1 MGGRRRAVATAER
14 VVVDRRTAALCI
26 TSPTVA
32 GYVGPCLDHAAM
44 RDKIV
49 VASEA
54 LATGRLTRRELDR
67 SYTKLFRNVYAR
79 SGFEL
84 TARDKAVA
92 AWLWSGRSATLAG
105 CSAAA
110 VLGMRWLDASE
121 PAELIRANRRAPKG
135 ICVYSDTLSGSD
147 TCRVGDMRVTTPAR
161 TAFDM
166 ARRLPLL
173 IAVPR
178 IDALLRVSGCTVLD
192 ARAAMGQHPGLRG
205 VRRAAK
211 ALDVADGS
219 AESPPESLTRILLI
233 AAGFP
238 RPVTQILI
246 RDDDGHPVYRLDMGW
261 PQYKVAVEYDG
272 AQHRT
277 DPAQRARDI
286 ERLGFL
292 AARGWTIIRV
302 SWMQLRDQPKT
313 VVNRVARAL
322 GVVPNV
328 TLLHGLLDGW
338 VQQLHVRRAS

>member
-1 MGGRRRAVATAER
+1 M
-14 VVVDRRTAALCI
+14 
-26 TSPTVA
+26 
-32 GYVGPCLDHAAM
+32 H
-44 RDKIV
+44 
-49 VASEA
+49 
-54 LATGRLTRRELDR
+54 
-67 SYTKLFRNVYAR
+67 
-79 SGFEL
+79 
-84 TARDKAVA
+84 
-92 AWLWSGRSATLAG
+92 
-105 CSAAA
+105 
-110 VLGMRWLDASE
+110 
-121 PAELIRANRRAPKG
+121 
-135 ICVYSDTLSGSD
+135 
-147 TCRVGDMRVTTPAR
+147 
-161 TAFDM
+161 
-166 ARRLPLL
+166 
-173 IAVPR
+173 
-178 IDALLRVSGCTVLD
+178 
-192 ARAAMGQHPGLRG
+192 
-205 VRRAAK
+205 RAAK

-272 AQHRT
+272 AQHWT
-277 DPAQRARDI
+277 DPARRARDI
-286 ERLGFL
+286 ERLEFL